1 MSSFGITCKEAQ
13 ERAYKGF
20 KEMAKVNKEEEVDHP
35 QHYNQGIEAIDYIE
49 SHNLNFNL
57 GNAIKYITRCEHKGD
72 KLNDLRK
79 AKWYIEREIERE
91 SVNNE

>member
-1 MSSFGITCKEAQ
+1 MEDKNLNNIYRYGEI
-13 ERAYKGF
+13 
-20 KEMAKVNKEEEVDHP
+20 DHP

-49 SHNLNFNL
+49 SHNLNFSL
-57 GNAIKYITRCEHKGD
+57 GNAIKYITRCEHKED
-72 KLNDLRK
+72 KLEDLLK